1 MAGSR
6 TLKLSILGDVNNLNK
21 SLKSASQ
28 DVDTFGDKI
37 GKAGKM
43 IGAAFAAAAAAA
55 AAYAI
60 KIGIDGVKA
69 AIEDEK
75 AQTQLALAL
84 ENATGATKGQIAETE
99 KQILKMSLASG
110 VADDDLRPS
119 LARLARATGDTEQAQ
134 KLLAMAMDISAAT
147 GKPLE
152 TISNALGK
160 GFEGNTAALGKL
172 GIGLSAAELKTMTFT
187 DVQGRLTDLFG
198 GAAAANAET
207 YSGKIARMQVAFN
220 EAKETIGF
228 ALLPILEKLMNFIN
242 ENALPAIE
250 AFAGAFSLSNG
261 QGLGKIITDV
271 VSVVRDVAEPIF
283 RAWIVVFDKL
293 KKVIVDNKDNFQ
305 AFFDVVKFLAP
316 IIGKVIGA
324 AVTVIGDVAEVVLA
338 IFAKV
343 LGALKPLI
351 NGAIDGINAIISAY
365 NKLPFGDISLIPK
378 IGSTASASTGT
389 PGFISGGGSKT
400 GTGTGTGTGATGGA
414 VAAAV
419 AGAVTAGVK
428 AGAAAA
434 AAANPFAGLGLGTA
448 GGTVNASD
456 YATRNA
462 GMAAI
467 TAPVFQSA
475 LTQSAA
481 IRRAEAAT
489 ASPTINITVN
499 GATNSEDAARVMI
512 DTLNRSTYRGTGGS
526 SNLVAL

>member
-6 TLKLSILGDVNNLNK
+6 TLKLSILGDVSDLNK
-21 SLKSASQ
+21 SLKAGAA

-37 GKAGKM
+37 GKAGNM

-228 ALLPILEKLMNFIN
+228 ALLPILETLMNFIN
-242 ENALPAIE
+242 QNALPAIE

-271 VSVVRDVAEPIF
+271 VAVVRDVAEPIF
-283 RAWIVVFDKL
+283 KAWITVFDKL

-305 AFFDVVKFLAP
+305 AFFDVVKALAP
-316 IIGKVIGA
+316 ILGKVIGA

-365 NKLPFGDISLIPK
+365 NFANNIFGGKDVSLVPK
-378 IGSTASASTGT
+378 IGGSSFATTGA
-389 PGFISGGGSKT
+389 PGAISGGGAKG

-419 AGAVTAGVK
+419 AGAVTAGAK

-434 AAANPFAGLGLGTA
+434 AAAVNPGNKSGTFAFTPTPMF
-448 GGTVNASD
+448 GGETGFAPSIP
-456 YATRNA
+456 T
-462 GMAAI
+462 
-467 TAPVFQSA
+467 PVFQSA
-475 LTQSAA
+475 LSQSAA
-481 IRRAEAAT
+481 INRAEKAT
-489 ASPTINITVN
+489 QINITVN